1 MLPHLSSCP
10 PSSSRIGIPTR
21 KHVQPQALTTRS
33 RVQTDLRA
41 HACSQQRVHIC
52 SPDECYPEGVI
63 SHQTTKVLR
72 EKAAAGS
79 SAQPWFHAVGFKR
92 PHLSYRA
99 PRKYF
104 DMYVTPPPFGKQRRD
119 CKHCSLLAPARKFS
133 SANMT
138 QLLPTRATRL
148 VHRARPSTRVSSL
161 LLARNESDA
170 FCFVA
175 LVLLKLHRHSCT
187 SCSHNRV
194 YK

>member
-1 MLPHLSSCP
+1 MLPHLSPCP

-21 KHVQPQALTTRS
+21 KHVQTQSLATRS
-33 RVQTDLRA
+33 RVQTDVRA

-119 CKHCSLLAPARKFS
+119 CKHCSVLAPARKFS
-133 SANMT
+133 GANMNSCC
-138 QLLPTRATRL
+138 QRER
-148 VHRARPSTRVSSL
+148 RVW
-161 LLARNESDA
+161 
-170 FCFVA
+170 FIA
-175 LVLLKLHRHSCT
+175 LVVRQACPHFCLHVMGATVLLCRTRS
-187 SCSHNRV
+187 S
-194 YK
+194 